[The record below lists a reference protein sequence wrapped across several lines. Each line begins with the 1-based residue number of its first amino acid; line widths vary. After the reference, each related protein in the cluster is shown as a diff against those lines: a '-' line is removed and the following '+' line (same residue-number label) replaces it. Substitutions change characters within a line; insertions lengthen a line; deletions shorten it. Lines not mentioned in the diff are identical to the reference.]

1 MERFESLGR
10 RRVRRGW
17 SGLGFSAAG
26 LFAIIGLTGCVGE
39 PAPPPVTVVVTQQP
53 EPSPSVAP
61 LPTST
66 ARDALPPEPAPI
78 VPNAPAEPAE
88 PIPDGPAYDL
98 GSRDGALGP
107 VVTDGDGNPLRYT
120 VVQGDVFFDI
130 AQRFDLPQQQLLRM
144 NPSIPGL
151 GLDIYIGDTIN
162 LDWTTTL

>member
-1 MERFESLGR
+1 VGPKESTGR
-10 RRVRRGW
+10 RRALSHAPNLAIGVV
-17 SGLGFSAAG
+17 GLLALS
-26 LFAIIGLTGCVGE
+26 GCVSE

-53 EPSPSVAP
+53 DPSPSVAP

-88 PIPDGPAYDL
+88 PLPEGPAFDL
-98 GSRDGALGP
+98 GPRDGALGP
-107 VVTDGDGNPLRYT
+107 VVSDADGNPLTYT
-120 VVQGDVFFDI
+120 VVAGDVFFDI

-151 GLDIYIGDTIN
+151 GLDIYIGDIVN
-162 LDWTTTL
+162 LDWTTTR